1 MPTPHDQPAQVLV
14 LQHLPDDGPGYLGQ
28 WLDAQ
33 SIRWHVF
40 CADAG
45 QAYPPSVSAY
55 QGMAVLGGEWSA
67 DDERPCLRHAEAL
80 MREADALGVPI
91 IGHCLGGQLMARAF
105 GGKVER
111 ASQPEIGWTKV
122 QTTGSAAARYWF
134 GEGFAV
140 GTSGIGSASA
150 NATGA
155 FTESVRPT
163 PLANWSVHTLYQWH
177 RDSFVT
183 LPPGAELIASSP
195 TCAHQAF
202 ALGPHLGMQFH
213 IEITAEKIA
222 LWMAAPGAS
231 FPGLVERWPDSV
243 QSLGA
248 MAASSEQQ
256 LAGSQTLAD
265 QIYAAWRGNWPKDV
279 CSTSR

>member
-1 MPTPHDQPAQVLV
+1 MPTPHDQPADVLV

-28 WLDAQ
+28 WLDFQ
-33 SIRWHVF
+33 KISWHVF

-45 QAYPPSVSAY
+45 EAYPASVSAY

-67 DDERPCLRHAEAL
+67 NDDRPSLRHAEAL
-80 MREADALGVPI
+80 MREADALGIPI

-111 ASQPEIGWTKV
+111 AAQPEIGWMPL
-122 QTTGSAAARYWF
+122 QTTDSAAARYWF
-134 GEGFAV
+134 GVNAAP
-140 GTSGIGSASA
+140 SGPDTAQIDG
-150 NATGA
+150 
-155 FTESVRPT
+155 PT
-163 PLANWSVHTLYQWH
+163 PRAENAGKENSLHTVYQWH

-195 TCAHQAF
+195 ACAHQAF

-222 LWMAAPGAS
+222 LWMADPGAS
-231 FPGLVERWPDSV
+231 FPRLVERWPDSV
-243 QSLGA
+243 QGLEA
-248 MAASSEQQ
+248 MAAASEQQ
-256 LAGSQTLAD
+256 LAGSQRLAD
-265 QIYAAWRGNWPKDV
+265 RIYGAWRGNWPKDV
-279 CSTSR
+279 RSTSK

>member
-1 MPTPHDQPAQVLV
+1 MPTPHDQPADVLV

-33 SIRWHVF
+33 SISWHVF

-45 QAYPPSVSAY
+45 EAYPASVSAY

-67 DDERPCLRHAEAL
+67 NDERPSLRHAETL
-80 MREADALGVPI
+80 MREADALGIPI

-111 ASQPEIGWTKV
+111 AAQPEIGWMPL

-134 GEGFAV
+134 GANGAPSGS
-140 GTSGIGSASA
+140 GTAPGSITYPSSE
-150 NATGA
+150 NAGK
-155 FTESVRPT
+155 ES
-163 PLANWSVHTLYQWH
+163 SFHTLYQWH
-177 RDSFVT
+177 RDSFVR

-195 TCAHQAF
+195 ACAHQAF

-213 IEITAEKIA
+213 IEITAEKIG
-222 LWMAAPGAS
+222 LWMAEPGAS
-231 FPGLVERWPDSV
+231 FPRILERWPDSV
-243 QSLGA
+243 QSLEA
-248 MAASSEQQ
+248 MAVASEVH
-256 LAGSQTLAD
+256 LANSHALAE
-265 QIYAAWRGNWPKDV
+265 QIYGAWRGRW
-279 CSTSR
+279 RG

>member
-1 MPTPHDQPAQVLV
+1 MLTPHDQPADVLV

-28 WLDAQ
+28 WLDAE
-33 SIRWHVF
+33 SISWHVF

-45 QAYPPSVSAY
+45 EAYPASVSAY

-67 DDERPCLRHAEAL
+67 NDERPSLRHAEAL

-105 GGKVER
+105 GGTVER
-111 ASQPEIGWTKV
+111 AAQPEIGWMPL

-140 GTSGIGSASA
+140 GTSGSGNASA

-155 FTESVRPT
+155 FTASVRPT
-163 PLANWSVHTLYQWH
+163 PMADCSFHTLYQWH

-195 TCAHQAF
+195 ACAHQAF

-213 IEITAEKIA
+213 IEITAQKIA
-222 LWMAAPGAS
+222 LWMAEPGAS
-231 FPGLVERWPDSV
+231 FIGLVERWPGSV
-243 QSLGA
+243 QSLEA
-248 MAASSEQQ
+248 MAAASGRYV
-256 LAGSQTLAD
+256 AASQALAD
-265 QIYAAWRGNWPKDV
+265 QIYQAWRGRW
-279 CSTSR
+279 RG

>member
-1 MPTPHDQPAQVLV
+1 MPTPHHQPADVLV

-28 WLDAQ
+28 WLDAE
-33 SIRWHVF
+33 SISWHVF

-45 QAYPPSVSAY
+45 EAYPASFSAY
-55 QGMAVLGGEWSA
+55 QAMAVLGGEWSA
-67 DDERPCLRHAEAL
+67 NDDRPSLRRAEAL
-80 MREADALGVPI
+80 MREADALGIPI

-111 ASQPEIGWTKV
+111 AAQPEIGWMPL

-134 GEGFAV
+134 GANGAPSGSGAAPGA
-140 GTSGIGSASA
+140 GTNPRSENASK
-150 NATGA
+150 
-155 FTESVRPT
+155 ES
-163 PLANWSVHTLYQWH
+163 SFHTLYQWH

-195 TCAHQAF
+195 ACAHQAF

-222 LWMAAPGAS
+222 LWMAEPGAS
-231 FPGLVERWPDSV
+231 FPRLVERWPDSV
-243 QSLGA
+243 QSLAA
-248 MAASSEQQ
+248 MDAVSERH
-256 LAGSQTLAD
+256 LADSHALAD
-265 QIYAAWRGNWPKDV
+265 QIYGAWRGRWQSQAA
-279 CSTSR
+279 CC